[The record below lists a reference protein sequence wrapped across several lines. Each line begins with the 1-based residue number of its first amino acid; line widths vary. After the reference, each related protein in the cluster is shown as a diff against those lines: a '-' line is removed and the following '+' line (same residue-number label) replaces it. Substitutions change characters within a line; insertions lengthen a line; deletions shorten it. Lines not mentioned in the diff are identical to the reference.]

1 LLKAPGY
8 FGQKSNK
15 SHVVVALPY
24 RSSCSC
30 AITIPHGF
38 AAIVT
43 RFGKC
48 VGVYKA
54 GWYWLPAWYKV
65 VGLVNT
71 QYIPY
76 HFSVK
81 ECPTRDNVPI
91 KIHVDLM
98 FTIKDPITFFYDIG
112 PEKLEELLRASQAES
127 VRSLARSIK
136 VSQAYDL
143 RGQES
148 EDVVKS
154 LNDKL
159 NPYGVHIEFITIAN
173 ITLPAN
179 IAMTLQSETAF
190 FSKQMEQKKKQEYEL
205 KVLND
210 SNYSLRIQ
218 QDRKNERKRVR
229 SNAEKQIALISQ
241 DIQGIEVKSTKIL
254 GEMQA
259 TQDAEVS
266 KLTAQGRLEAN
277 KIDANKDKSIMETKA
292 NGAAQVAL
300 SKALIDKYTKEVKS
314 AARVTVAQN
323 NSQAIEYL
331 GTVEAET
338 AEKLKYKRKYNIQME
353 TIELWNELAKNTN
366 VFISAETEQV
376 TNVLNNL
383 YAAHKVTGLLNA

>member
-1 LLKAPGY
+1 
-8 FGQKSNK
+8 
-15 SHVVVALPY
+15 
-24 RSSCSC
+24 
-30 AITIPHGF
+30 
-38 AAIVT
+38 
-43 RFGKC
+43 
-48 VGVYKA
+48 VGVKEA
-54 GWYWLPAWYKV
+54 GWYWLPPWYKV
-65 VGLVNT
+65 VALVNT
-71 QYIPY
+71 QFIPY

-81 ECPTRDNVPI
+81 ECPTRDNVPM
-91 KIHVDLM
+91 KIHVDMM

-173 ITLPAN
+173 VTLPGN

-210 SNYSLRIQ
+210 SNYYLRIQ

-229 SNAEKQIALISQ
+229 STAEKQIALISQ
-241 DIQGIEVKSTKIL
+241 DIQGVEVKMTKVL
-254 GEMQA
+254 GEIQA
-259 TQDAEVS
+259 GQDAEVS
-266 KLTAQGRLEAN
+266 KIVAQGSLEAV
-277 KIDANKDKSIMETKA
+277 KTDADKARVVLEVKA
-292 NGAAQVAL
+292 KGAAQVARL
-300 SKALIDKYTKEVKS
+300 KAEADKYVREVKS

-323 NSQAIEYL
+323 NSRAIEHL
-331 GTVEAET
+331 GTVEAQS
-338 AEKLKYKRKYNIQME
+338 ADKLKYKRRYELQME
-353 TIELWNELAKNTN
+353 TIELWNQMAKNAN
-366 VFISAETEQV
+366 VFISAEADSV

-383 YAAHKVTGLLNA
+383 FAAQKVTGLIGGSNYSKDSKDS